1 MAARQIVKTQKRIA
15 YLVTGETTT
24 VGITASAFC
33 DMGTTEGR
41 NLAAGSGI
49 TAGTPAVSNIVA
61 AAPFHISMGG
71 LTVFAGTDGAYFFDR
86 CTLHS
91 AETNPGG
98 TASISCTGGSVLVEF
113 VL

>member
-15 YLVTGETTT
+15 YLVTGETAT

-41 NLAAGSGI
+41 TLAAGSGI
-49 TAGTPAVSNIVA
+49 TAGTPAVAYIMA
-61 AAPFHISMGG
+61 GAPFHIAMDGG
-71 LTVFAGTDGAYFFDR
+71 TVFAGADGHYAFER
-86 CTLHS
+86 CTLRS
-91 AETNPGG
+91 AGANPGG
-98 TASISCTGGSVLVEF
+98 TAAISCTGGSVIVEF

>member
-1 MAARQIVKTQKRIA
+1 MAARQIVKTQKRIV

-24 VGITASAFC
+24 VGVTASAFC

-41 NLAAGSGI
+41 TLAAGSGI
-49 TAGTPAVSNIVA
+49 TAGSCAVSQIMA
-61 AAPFHISMGG
+61 GAPFHIGMDGAT
-71 LTVFAGTDGAYFFDR
+71 LFAGADGHYAFER

-91 AETNPGG
+91 AGANPGG

>member
-1 MAARQIVKTQKRIA
+1 MAARQIVKTQKRIV

-24 VGITASAFC
+24 VGVTASAFC
-33 DMGTTEGR
+33 DIGTTEGR
-41 NLAAGSGI
+41 TLAAGSGI
-49 TAGTPAVSNIVA
+49 TAGSCAVSQIMA
-61 AAPFHISMGG
+61 GAPFHIAMDGTT
-71 LTVFAGTDGAYFFDR
+71 LFAGADGHYAFER

-91 AETNPGG
+91 AGANPGG